1 MASATQMGCRLKLLP
16 ILFAA
21 VMGAH
26 AASYYVTVAGLGG
39 EPDYDSQFAKWA
51 LDLQHELEKNG
62 PEAHI
67 VTLSGPAATRDAI
80 RKTLSRLATEMQPND
95 RFALFLIGHG
105 SFDGS
110 DYKLN
115 LPGPDVTAAELAS
128 LMNRLPVE
136 RQLVVNMTSC
146 SGASTQAF
154 ARKGRIVITATKSG
168 TEKNATVFAR
178 YWIDALRDPAADTD
192 KNGVLS
198 TLELYRYTA
207 AKTAA
212 YFESEKLLATEHPT
226 ITDTG
231 AAGAREA
238 KAESGQG
245 LLAARFVILEPE
257 QEAARSVAPGKQN
270 LVSKKED
277 LEARIDRLK
286 YQKAA
291 LSPEDYK
298 RQLSALLLE
307 LAQTQAEIDR

>member
-1 MASATQMGCRLKLLP
+1 MASATQVGCRLKVLALL
-16 ILFAA
+16 LAA
-21 VMGAH
+21 AMGAN
-26 AASYYVTVAGLGG
+26 ATSYFVTIAGLGG
-39 EPDYDSQFAKWA
+39 EPEYDSQFAKWA
-51 LDLQHELEKNG
+51 ADLQHELEKNG
-62 PEAHI
+62 PGVHI
-67 VTLSGPAATRDAI
+67 VTLSGPSATRDSI
-80 RKTLSRLATEMQPND
+80 RKTLARLATEMQPND

-110 DYKLN
+110 EYKFN
-115 LPGPDVTAAELAS
+115 IPGPDISAAELAS

-146 SGASTQAF
+146 SGASTPVL

-168 TEKNATVFAR
+168 TEKNATVFPR
-178 YWIDALRDPAADTD
+178 YWIDAFRDPATDTD

-226 ITDTG
+226 ISDTG
-231 AAGAREA
+231 ATAAREA
-238 KAESGQG
+238 KAENGQG
-245 LLAARFVILEPE
+245 LLAARFPILEPE
-257 QEAARSVAPGKQN
+257 QEVDRNIAPGKQA

-277 LEARIDRLK
+277 LEAQIDRLK

>member
-1 MASATQMGCRLKLLP
+1 MASATQVGCRLKVLALL
-16 ILFAA
+16 LAA
-21 VMGAH
+21 AIC
-26 AASYYVTVAGLGG
+26 ANATSYFVTIAGLGG
-39 EPDYDSQFAKWA
+39 EPEYDSQFAKWA
-51 LDLQHELEKNG
+51 ADLQHELEKNG

-67 VTLSGPAATRDAI
+67 VTLSGPAATRDGI
-80 RKTLSRLATEMQPND
+80 RKALAHVATEMQPND

-110 DYKLN
+110 EYKFN
-115 LPGPDVTAAELAS
+115 IPGPDISAAELAS

-146 SGASTQAF
+146 SGASTAAL
-154 ARKGRIVITATKSG
+154 ARKGRIVVTATKSG
-168 TEKNATVFAR
+168 TERNATVFPR
-178 YWIDALRDPAADTD
+178 YWIDAFRDPAADTD

-231 AAGAREA
+231 TTAAREA
-238 KAESGQG
+238 KAENGQG
-245 LLAARFVILEPE
+245 LLAARFPILQPE
-257 QEAARSVAPGKQN
+257 QEVDRNVAPGKQA